1 MRLMSRTVEAE
12 TRMPTLEDLHK
23 LAKDTNER
31 VDRMEEKLDA
41 LHAEV
46 SVAVG
51 ALMEHFQGK

>member
-1 MRLMSRTVEAE
+1 MSRTVEAE

-51 ALMEHFQGK
+51 ALMEHFRGK